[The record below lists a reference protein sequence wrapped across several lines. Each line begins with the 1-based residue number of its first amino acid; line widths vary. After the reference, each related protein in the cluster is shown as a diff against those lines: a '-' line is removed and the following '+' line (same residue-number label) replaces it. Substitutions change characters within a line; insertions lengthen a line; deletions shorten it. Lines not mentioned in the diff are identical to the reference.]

1 MHHPMALGLMFKVTT
16 RQWMHSLG
24 LARLGSP
31 VGPLVAHQTVIRQAL
46 RLTKK
51 ENQREP
57 LLGRLTIIVQFPLA
71 SIITAVAVLALVVN
85 DKKEICK

>member
-1 MHHPMALGLMFKVTT
+1 MHHLMALGLMFKATT
-16 RQWMHSLG
+16 RHSMHSLG
-24 LARLGSP
+24 LAHLESP

-57 LLGRLTIIVQFPLA
+57 LLGRLTITAQSRLA

-85 DKKEICK
+85 DKKAICK